1 MKKRMILL
9 LSLITL
15 TGIGTTQVFAE
26 GTNNSN
32 TKDNLET
39 TQTITGET
47 QPTDT
52 AKTPVT
58 QEFFNIRLRIL
69 NILIHNK
76 KISQVEYDQT
86 VTKVKAAKTNEEI
99 EGYMNE
105 LTKNNQEAGNYWWS
119 FSEAYLNIGANID
132 TLLKQSKIDPN
143 YAKELKARLE
153 SAMSREDLYAVR
165 DELDA
170 TIKDPDIGIDPP
182 KTTDQTNF
190 TTTTTTTTTNPT
202 TKPTTKPS
210 TSTGN
215 LPQTGEQKSKWMMI
229 VGGII
234 IIAVVVVIVMKN
246 KAKTKEVEDKT
257 EDE

>member
-1 MKKRMILL
+1 MKKRVILL
-9 LSLITL
+9 LSLIML
-15 TGIGTTQVFAE
+15 TRIGTIQAFAE
-26 GTNNSN
+26 DTNNA
-32 TKDNLET
+32 TIKDNAET
-39 TQTITGET
+39 TQTITDET
-47 QPTDT
+47 QSTDT

-58 QEFFNIRLRIL
+58 QELLNMRLRVL

-76 KISQVEYDQT
+76 KISQGEYDQT
-86 VTKVKAAKTNEEI
+86 VAKVKAAKTNEEL

-105 LTKNNQEAGNYWWS
+105 ITKNNQEAGNYWWS
-119 FSEAYLNIGANID
+119 FSEAYLNIGGNID
-132 TLLKQSKIDPN
+132 TLLKQGKIDSN
-143 YAKELKARLE
+143 YAKELKTRLD

-190 TTTTTTTTTNPT
+190 TTTTNST
-202 TKPTTKPS
+202 TKPTTKPT
-210 TSTGN
+210 TSTGK

-229 VGGII
+229 VGGIV
-234 IIAVVVVIVMKN
+234 IIAVVIVIVMKN

>member
-58 QEFFNIRLRIL
+58 QEFLNIRLRIL

-190 TTTTTTTTTNPT
+190 TTTTTTTNPT

>member
-1 MKKRMILL
+1 MILL

-58 QEFFNIRLRIL
+58 QEFLNIRLRIL

-190 TTTTTTTTTNPT
+190 TTTTTTTNPT

-210 TSTGN
+210 TSTGK